1 MKILVT
7 GGSGFIGRSLVA
19 ALVERG
25 HQVAIFDRRHPSETG
40 AVFPGVEAT
49 VGDIRDPD
57 AVSAALSAGTDAVLH
72 LAAVTS
78 VLKSKEDPIETFET
92 NVVATQTLLER
103 AREVGAGWFVMASTN
118 AVAGDVGG
126 TDISE
131 GTVLAP
137 LTPYGA
143 TKAAAEMLMS
153 AYTASYGIRCSAVR
167 LTNVYGSGM
176 KEKDSFVPRL
186 MRAALSGQRV
196 AFYGDGTQRRD
207 FIYVS
212 DAVAGLLLP
221 LETAVTGPLTIGFG
235 TSYSVI
241 DLHRNVCEVTGVEI
255 PVTHEPPKPGEMPVV
270 SVDTGRAKSFGFA
283 PSVSLGDGLGRTWD
297 DFRRM
302 AAAAG

>member
-1 MKILVT
+1 MRVLVT

-19 ALVERG
+19 SLVEKG
-25 HQVAIFDRRHPSETG
+25 HQVEVLDRRHPSETG
-40 AVFPGVEAT
+40 AEVPGVVAT
-49 VGDIRDPD
+49 VGDIRDPA
-57 AVSAALSAGTDAVLH
+57 AVRTALGAGTDAVVH
-72 LAAVTS
+72 LAAITS

-92 NVVATQTLLER
+92 NVVATQSLLER

-118 AVAGDVGG
+118 AVAGDVGSAS
-126 TDISE
+126 ISE
-131 GTVLAP
+131 STVPVP

-153 AYTASYGIRCSAVR
+153 AYTASYGLRCSSVR

-186 MRAALSGQRV
+186 MRAALSGQGV

-207 FIYVS
+207 FVYVS

-221 LETAVTGPLTIGFG
+221 LDAEVTGLLTIGYG

-241 DLHRNVCEVTGVEI
+241 ELHRQVCAVTGIDI
-255 PVTHEPPKPGEMPVV
+255 PVTHEAPKAGEMPVV
-270 SVDTGRAKSFGFA
+270 SVDIARAASFGYS
-283 PSVSLGDGLGRTWD
+283 PLVSLGEGLGRTWE
-297 DFRRM
+297 DFRTQSPCR
-302 AAAAG
+302 